1 MREKPWFTPMHM
13 HMHMFYNTD
22 KTPIDSFIAHKIYLF
37 PNKPSRPPTT
47 SVLRLNRSN
56 VWAHSNPSLP
66 GIQTLLQCNNKWHT
80 FVRLLCHRAKI
91 AKKNSR
97 IDFCPFV
104 VFALLV
110 KYLKK
115 ILQNNS
121 QMIQI
126 LFQVDPNVWFV
137 RLNYPKHNQPDIIQD

>member
-1 MREKPWFTPMHM
+1 MREKPWFTSMHM
-13 HMHMFYNTD
+13 HKHMFYNTD
-22 KTPIDSFIAHKIYLF
+22 KTPIDSFIAHKINLF

-66 GIQTLLQCNNKWHT
+66 GIQTRLQCNNKWHT
-80 FVRLLCHRAKI
+80 FVRLLCHRVQI
-91 AKKNSR
+91 AKKFKNWPLS
-97 IDFCPFV
+97 ICCFCV
-104 VFALLV
+104 AGKVSQ
-110 KYLKK
+110 K

-126 LFQVDPNVWFV
+126 LFQVDPIVWFV